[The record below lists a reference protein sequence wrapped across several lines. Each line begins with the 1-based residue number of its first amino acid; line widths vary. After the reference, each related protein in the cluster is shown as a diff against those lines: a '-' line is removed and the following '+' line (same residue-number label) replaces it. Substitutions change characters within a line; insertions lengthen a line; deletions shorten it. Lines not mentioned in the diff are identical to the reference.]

1 MSNTNKHTKT
11 IQSAQVRYTLRNA
24 LVNYYLV
31 LMFSVF
37 PLFVNFYI
45 DGSFPFIHFD
55 DAYFTI
61 RHDKYYIFIILTGLA
76 LIALLL
82 LVLTYSDKSKK
93 KDTPEKEPDFL
104 KTLSFTDWAVI
115 AFLVSCVISTLL
127 SSHIRDAFWG
137 TAGRNNGLLLMIFY
151 AGAYFLITRFFY
163 YKEKLLLVLAGAS
176 VIVYL
181 LAVLNSF
188 NIDLL
193 GMYNNFTNPQD
204 FETFTSTI
212 GNKNLL
218 SSYICITLPVFVTM
232 SVHAQKLALRIAYLT
247 ACAFG
252 FMSLMTAD
260 SDSGIL
266 GIGVFLV
273 IYFIYYSRNVARLKR
288 FFLAVTVML
297 VSAKILRL
305 FSYIMDDN
313 SKGMD
318 RFQEI
323 FVYSNI
329 GYILIAIAGVITALL
344 YIIDNKKPNLMLS
357 KAVPITFII
366 LFALGVITSL
376 GIIIYFSIFDTTT
389 DLGSFE
395 TLLRFN
401 DKWGTHRGYMWI
413 RSIWIFGDASLLD
426 KLFGVGPDNFY
437 YAFKP
442 YFGGLMK
449 YGDSSTNA
457 AHNEYLNYLI
467 TIGIAGLASYLA
479 VIGGAVKRA
488 VNTARQ
494 NPVAIVFASA
504 VICYSVQAIVN
515 IAQPITT
522 PLFIIFIAL
531 CEAVSRCNT
540 AHNSAT

>member
-1 MSNTNKHTKT
+1 MRYNNMHTKT
-11 IQSAQVRYTLRNA
+11 VQPSQERYTLRNS
-24 LVNYYLV
+24 LVNYYLI
-31 LMFSVF
+31 LMFSLF
-37 PLFVNFYI
+37 PLFTSFYI
-45 DGSFPFIHFD
+45 DASFPFIHFD
-55 DAYFTI
+55 NAYFSI
-61 RHDKYYIFIILTGLA
+61 RHDKYYIFIILTGLS
-76 LIALLL
+76 LITLLL
-82 LVLTYSDKSKK
+82 LSLTYSDKNKK
-93 KDTPEKEPDFL
+93 KEPSAEKKQRVI
-104 KTLSFTDWAVI
+104 KTLSFTDWAMI
-115 AFLVSCVISTLL
+115 AFLGSCVVSTLF
-127 SSHIRDAFWG
+127 SSYIRDAFWG

-151 AGAYFLITRFFY
+151 VGAYFLITRFFY
-163 YKEKLLLVLAGAS
+163 YKENTLLVLAAAS

-181 LAVLNSF
+181 LAILNCF
-188 NIDLL
+188 NVDPL
-193 GMYNNFTNPQD
+193 GMYNNFTNAQD

-232 SVHAQKLALRIAYLT
+232 SVHTDKFAHRIAYLT

-273 IYFIYYSRNVARLKR
+273 IYFIIYSRNISKLKR
-288 FFLAVTVML
+288 FFLAITVML
-297 VSAKILRL
+297 ASAKILRL

-313 SKGMD
+313 AKGMD
-318 RFQEI
+318 KFQEI

-329 GYILIAIAGVITALL
+329 GYILIAVVGIITALL
-344 YIIDNKKPNLMLS
+344 YFIDYKKPDLTFS
-357 KAVPITFII
+357 KAVPIIFAV
-366 LFALGVITSL
+366 LFTL
-376 GIIIYFSIFDTTT
+376 GIITALGTVIYFSIFDTTT
-389 DLGSFE
+389 DLGGFE

-413 RSIWIFGDASLLD
+413 RSVWIFGDASIFE
-426 KLFGVGPDNFY
+426 KLFGVGPDNY
-437 YAFKP
+437 YYDFKP
-442 YFGGLMK
+442 YFDGLIK

-479 VIGGAVKRA
+479 IICSAIKRA
-488 VNTARQ
+488 INTARQ

-504 VICYSVQAIVN
+504 VICYSVQAVVN

-531 CEAVSRCNT
+531 CEAVARCNT
-540 AHNSAT
+540 AQKF